1 MAMINRR
8 TALTASS
15 ALAAFGVSPSLAAT
29 KSAAS
34 PDIEPRGS
42 DGRLERLPTLD
53 LESRHDFI
61 CGVNKFANA
70 ELRTVSRARIGE
82 LAKRAGLDPKAALA
96 PADALK
102 LFGTDPAVRIR
113 DRVWHSAHNY
123 EHDILDLAF
132 HSDGDAYL
140 AEMEAYDKRGPGK
153 LILNPEISIPGY
165 TRHEIHQQPGGYV
178 GNPFAGHIYHYA
190 TNVSYRAANN
200 QDERHKGYAAACPT
214 PADGKVARILD
225 IGTGIGQLAVAMKEK
240 HPAAEVHGIDVA
252 APMLRYAHMRAVDL
266 GADVTF
272 AQKLAEN
279 TRYPDGHFDIV
290 VSYILFHEVTAE
302 ATKAIIAEARRILR
316 PGGVFFPLDF
326 NTKATPSPEAS
337 YSVWID
343 HRWNNEVWRLEYAS
357 LDFAAELT
365 KAGFDVADKAGA
377 AGGTFGTLVGI
388 KRA

>member
-1 MAMINRR
+1 MINRR
-8 TALTASS
+8 TALASS
-15 ALAAFGVSPSLAAT
+15 ALAAFAAKPSLAAAPKT
-29 KSAAS
+29 ASFAA
-34 PDIEPRGS
+34 DIEPRGS

-70 ELRTVSRARIGE
+70 ELRAASRARIGT
-82 LAKRAGLDPKAALA
+82 LAKRAGLDPKAAVA

-140 AEMEAYDKRGPGK
+140 AEMEAYDTRGPGK
-153 LILNPEISIPGY
+153 LILDPQMTIPGY

-190 TNVSYRAANN
+190 TNVFYRGAND
-200 QDERHKGYAAACPT
+200 QDERHKGYAAACPM
-214 PADGKVARILD
+214 PADGKVTRVLD

-240 HPAAEVHGIDVA
+240 HPTAEVHGIDVA
-252 APMLRYAHMRAVDL
+252 APMLRYAHMRAVDI

-272 AQKLAEN
+272 AQRLAEN
-279 TRYPDGHFDIV
+279 TGYPDGHFDIV

-316 PGGVFFPLDF
+316 PGGVFFPMDF
-326 NTKATPSPEAS
+326 NTKAPKSPEAS
-337 YSVWID
+337 YSVWMD
-343 HRWNNEVWRLEYAS
+343 HRWNNEIWRLEYGS
-357 LDFAAELT
+357 LDFAAELA

-377 AGGTFGTLVGI
+377 GAGTFGTVVGV